1 MGDEMFELIIREEH
15 DSETKLNPN
24 KIYEDSKFE
33 EYTILSF
40 TEGNDKMLDSGK
52 YEIPKPKQYDLT
64 LTEDHSE
71 EIKNIPAVQPVLI
84 HPNDPKLDIVQK
96 PVPQYQSGY
105 NNIPIMNHN
114 PVAAVQQSEL
124 YRQQQAQR
132 YAMGQQYI
140 FNRGP
145 MSYQF
150 NNPNGIPNLR
160 RFQDDMN
167 NIINDPSKVI
177 DIVKPVKT
185 NSSGEEFVR
194 INGVSK
200 EEYNDRNYERDA
212 KEREEMAESL
222 KKTSFGTS
230 NSKDD
235 SYIPPKHVSYSEM
248 KKRLSNENTPEM
260 SVGNFK
266 TKSGESFLHISPNTA
281 FTNEETNNAY
291 NRAQA
296 EYENQK
302 RAILSKQPLV
312 YSSPGQNIPKFYNPN
327 DYTQFIQSNT
337 SSRPKYYNGYGYMS
351 VIGSPDENGLPTV
364 WYDDQGKYL
373 LPTKTDIE
381 EQRVPIIVT
390 NRNKD
395 KVTITN
401 EKKEENT
408 RTKVGF
414 VITRTRKA
422 KDGLEYIDIFDSETK
437 ETISKVKRD
446 DVDDYKEY
454 MNMGSDAVNQY
465 KSDDTIVTVIE
476 LSRYNVELADLLC
489 WLKNAVD
496 NKTFIL
502 LKRECQ
508 DQLREYRDLDPLC
521 LYKST
526 VVIAGDTTIVIKSK
540 PSTLEEINEKIKLIK
555 NIDHSENKLDIIY
568 MRYIEDL
575 NNANTLED
583 KLKVIKSSRD
593 IEVIKR
599 SDDKALQKAKEIFEK
614 LEPVKKANF
623 QRYRFWKSI
632 FRAKYID
639 EGRIDKLEQEYADW
653 WNKPRTG
660 MSQNEY
666 DIKYSSRMSR
676 LTEQKLLAVQQSKSI
691 GNPVFVRNSIAAA
704 KDWERLSEG
713 RFNKPNMTF
722 NDYVIAMNVT
732 NFNIAKEE
740 IMKRRIDNIR
750 NGKTNTQAFEH
761 SILDRVIDKNV
772 NNLGLS
778 QVMKLPRYAPVSLSG
793 IDKTMDVETS
803 RKRFIDKIFAMKG
816 RPLV

>member
-1 MGDEMFELIIREEH
+1 MFELIIQEEH
-15 DSETKLNPN
+15 DSRTTLNPN

-33 EYTILSF
+33 EYTTISF
-40 TEGNDKMLDSGK
+40 TDGNDKMLESGK
-52 YEIPKPKQYDLT
+52 YEIPKPKLYDLT

-71 EIKNIPAVQPVLI
+71 EIKNIPNVQPILI

-96 PVPQYQSGY
+96 QEPQYRNTY

-114 PVAAVQQSEL
+114 PIAAMQQSEL

-140 FNRGP
+140 SNRGP
-145 MSYQF
+145 MTYQF

-167 NIINDPSKVI
+167 SIINDPSKVI
-177 DIVKPVKT
+177 DVVKPIKSST
-185 NSSGEEFVR
+185 SGEDFVR

-200 EEYNDRNYERDA
+200 EEYNDHNYERDA
-212 KEREEMAESL
+212 KERQEMAETL
-222 KKTSFGTS
+222 KKSNFG
-230 NSKDD
+230 NPNNKDD
-235 SYIPPKHVSYSEM
+235 SYIPPKHIPYKEM
-248 KKRLSNENTPEM
+248 KSRMNNENTPEM
-260 SVGNFK
+260 NVGNFK
-266 TKSGESFLHISPNTA
+266 TKSGEDFLQLSSSNTA
-281 FTNEETNNAY
+281 FTNNELASAY
-291 NRAQA
+291 NRAQT
-296 EYENQK
+296 EYETQK
-302 RAILSKQPLV
+302 KAILSKQPLV
-312 YSSPGQNIPKFYNPN
+312 YNSPGQNIPRFYNPN
-327 DYTQFIQSNT
+327 DYTQFIQSNS

-351 VIGSPDENGLPTV
+351 VIGSPDENGLPTT

-381 EQRVPIIVT
+381 EQRIPIIIT
-390 NRNKD
+390 NRNKE
-395 KVTITN
+395 KVN
-401 EKKEENT
+401 FERKSEEKNT

-414 VITRTRKA
+414 VITRIRKSD
-422 KDGLEYIDIFDSETK
+422 DGLEYIDIFDSDSK
-437 ETISKVKRD
+437 ETISKIKRD

-454 MNMGSDAVNQY
+454 MNMGSDAVNQF
-465 KSDDTIVTVIE
+465 KSDDTLATVIE

-489 WLKNAVD
+489 WLKNIVD

-508 DQLREYRDLDPLC
+508 DQLRLYRDLDPLC

-526 VVIAGDTTIVIKSK
+526 VMIAGDTTIVIKSK
-540 PSTLEEINEKIKLIK
+540 PATLEEINDKIKLIK
-555 NIDHSENKLDIIY
+555 NIDHSKNKLDIIY
-568 MRYIEDL
+568 TRYIENL
-575 NNANTLED
+575 NNATTLED

-599 SDDKALQKAKEIFEK
+599 SDDKALQKAKEIFDK

-623 QRYRFWKSI
+623 ERYRFWKSI
-632 FRAKYID
+632 YRSKYMD
-639 EGRIDKLEQEYADW
+639 EGRIEKLEQDYYDW
-653 WNKPRTG
+653 WNKPRIA

-666 DIKYSSRMSR
+666 DVKYTSRMSR
-676 LTEQKLLAVQQSKSI
+676 LTEQKLIAVQQSKSI
-691 GNPVFVRNSIAAA
+691 GNPVFMRNAIAAA
-704 KDWERLSEG
+704 KEWQRLSEG

-793 IDKTMDVETS
+793 IDKTMDVETR

>member
-1 MGDEMFELIIREEH
+1 MFELIIQEEH
-15 DSETKLNPN
+15 DSRTTLNPN

-33 EYTILSF
+33 EYTTISF
-40 TEGNDKMLDSGK
+40 TDGNDKMLESGK
-52 YEIPKPKQYDLT
+52 YEIPKPKLYDLT

-71 EIKNIPAVQPVLI
+71 EIKNIPNIQPVII
-84 HPNDPKLDIVQK
+84 HPNDPKLDIIQK
-96 PVPQYQSGY
+96 PVPQYQNVY

-140 FNRGP
+140 NNRGP
-145 MSYQF
+145 MTYQF

-177 DIVKPVKT
+177 DAVNPIKS
-185 NSSGEEFVR
+185 NNSGEDFVR
-194 INGVSK
+194 VNGVSK

-212 KEREEMAESL
+212 KERQEMAETLRKNNFSI
-222 KKTSFGTS
+222 SD
-230 NSKDD
+230 NKDN
-235 SYIPPKHVSYSEM
+235 SYIPPKHIPYKEM
-248 KKRLSNENTPEM
+248 KERMNNENTPEM
-260 SVGNFK
+260 NVGNFK
-266 TKSGESFLHISPNTA
+266 TKSGEDFLRLSSSNTA
-281 FTNEETNNAY
+281 FTNNELASAY
-291 NRAQA
+291 NRAQT
-296 EYENQK
+296 EYETQK
-302 RAILSKQPLV
+302 KAILSKQPLV
-312 YSSPGQNIPKFYNPN
+312 YNSPGQNIPKFYNPN
-327 DYTQFIQSNT
+327 DYTQFIQSNS

-351 VIGSPDENGLPTV
+351 VIGSPDENGLPTT

-381 EQRVPIIVT
+381 EQRIPIIIT
-390 NRNKD
+390 NRNKE
-395 KVTITN
+395 KVN
-401 EKKEENT
+401 FERKSEEKNN

-414 VITRTRKA
+414 IITRTRKSN
-422 KDGLEYIDIFDSETK
+422 DGLEYIDIFDSDTK
-437 ETISKVKRD
+437 EIVSKIKRD

-454 MNMGSDAVNQY
+454 MNMGSDAVNQF
-465 KSDDTIVTVIE
+465 KSDDTLATVIE

-489 WLKNAVD
+489 WLKNVVD

-508 DQLREYRDLDPLC
+508 DQLRLYRDLDPLC

-526 VVIAGDTTIVIKSK
+526 VMIAGDTTIVIKSK
-540 PSTLEEINEKIKLIK
+540 PATLEEINEKIKLIK
-555 NIDHSENKLDIIY
+555 NIDHSKNKLDIIY
-568 MRYIEDL
+568 KRYIENL
-575 NNANTLED
+575 NNVTTLED

-599 SDDKALQKAKEIFEK
+599 SDDKALQKAKEIFNK

-623 QRYRFWKSI
+623 ERYRFWKSI
-632 FRAKYID
+632 YRSKYMD
-639 EGRIDKLEQEYADW
+639 EGRIEKLEQDYYDW
-653 WNKPRTG
+653 WNKPRTA

-666 DIKYSSRMSR
+666 DVKYTSRMSR
-676 LTEQKLLAVQQSKSI
+676 LTEQKLIAVQQSKSI
-691 GNPVFVRNSIAAA
+691 GNPVFIRNAIAAA
-704 KDWERLSEG
+704 KEWQRLSEG

-793 IDKTMDVETS
+793 IDKTMDVETR